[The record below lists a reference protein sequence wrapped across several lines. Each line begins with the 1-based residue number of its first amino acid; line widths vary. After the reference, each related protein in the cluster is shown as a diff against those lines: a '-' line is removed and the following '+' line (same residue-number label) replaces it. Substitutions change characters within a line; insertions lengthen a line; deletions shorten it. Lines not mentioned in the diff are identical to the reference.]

1 MDRLSWAELG
11 NELSGIG
18 RNDGLDRGGLAEL
31 SMRKSWNTDPLRE
44 GKEIFITCLIKITR
58 LMKLL
63 ERFENF

>member
-31 SMRKSWNTDPLRE
+31 SMRKMMEHRSAKGRE
-44 GKEIFITCLIKITR
+44 GNLYYTF
-58 LMKLL
+58 
-63 ERFENF
+63 N